1 MSTPKKMPQLLQV
14 KENGN
19 YVQECKNRKECL
31 KALQL
36 ILDDQ
41 ASVEQVEHFKQ
52 NIDKCLPCIENYN
65 LEITVRQM
73 LCDKIQKKEVPTDL
87 IDSIKAKITETV

>member
-19 YVQECKNRKECL
+19 YVKECKNRNECL

-87 IDSIKAKITETV
+87 INSIKAKITETV